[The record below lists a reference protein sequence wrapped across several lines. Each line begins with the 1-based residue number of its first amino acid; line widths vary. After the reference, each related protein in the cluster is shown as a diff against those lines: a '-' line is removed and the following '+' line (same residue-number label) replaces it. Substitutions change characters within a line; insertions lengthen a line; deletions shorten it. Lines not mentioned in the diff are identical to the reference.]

1 MIDLNLLGD
10 IDIDTGDR
18 NKLLSVLEHIPASV
32 DRNGRYTKHNT
43 GVYFHQ
49 VPTDPFSNWCSL
61 NYVTAQAQGCY
72 KIDVLNNHVYSQ
84 VRDESHLNHLL
95 ETPPMWELLQHE
107 DIVKELVHINQHFE
121 LVNKLKPS
129 SVRELAMVLAMIR
142 PGKRHLVNK
151 CAVHGWHSIEDEIWM
166 QDNRGY
172 TFKKSHAISLSMVIV
187 LQLNLMIEL
196 ISQAC

>member
-1 MIDLNLLGD
+1 MIDLSLLGD

-18 NKLLSVLEHIPASV
+18 NQLLSVLEHIPATV
-32 DRNGRYTKHNT
+32 DRNGKFSKHNT

-61 NYVTAQAQGCY
+61 NYQIAQEHGCY

-95 ETPPMWELLQHE
+95 ETPPMWELLHHE
-107 DIVKELVHINQHFE
+107 DVVKELVHINQHFD
-121 LVNKLKPS
+121 LVNRLRPT
-129 SVRELAMVLAMIR
+129 SVKELAMVLAMIR

-151 CAVHGWHSIEDEIWM
+151 CARDGWDSIADEIYT

-187 LQLNLMIEL
+187 IQLNLLIET
-196 ISQAC
+196 ITQV